1 MHPKRSVIL
10 RVIFSS
16 VFLPIFLMIL
26 GSRLVAFEDVRHT
39 KHNLVANPDI
49 QAMEGAAAKNQPV
62 GKDGATL
69 DLNHEVC
76 IFCHTPHA
84 GQTDVR
90 GAVGAAPLW
99 NRRLPTDTSFI
110 PYSAQNFDAQDS
122 LGSPGR
128 PKGVSLACLSC
139 HDGAVAFDALI
150 NATGSG
156 GFTISNK
163 ITTGPGGSI
172 GLKFGGPA
180 VDGSNS
186 FKEGQRAPG
195 LSGGFVFFD
204 AFGSGPNASVGA
216 EPFPNL
222 GLDLRDDH
230 PVGMEIPETDLQ
242 FKQVLSN
249 IYILDGAGTGHTPG
263 SNYVFWLTRTGY
275 LQPDKR
281 NRVRA
286 YPSNPNRP
294 DAPYIECASCHNP
307 HEASRPNDVYH
318 PGGQPAL
325 SDPVTVVSI
334 NNSLFLRAPSYPDPG
349 TFPNPL
355 LQDRNQGSLLCLTC
369 HKK

>member
-1 MHPKRSVIL
+1 MRMNHKRIAIL
-10 RVIFSS
+10 ILLFIPV
-16 VFLPIFLMIL
+16 FLMIL
-26 GSRLVAFEDVRHT
+26 DSRLSAFEDVRHT
-39 KHNLVANPDI
+39 KHNLIANPDI
-49 QAMEGAAAKNQPV
+49 QAMEGAAGRQQPV
-62 GKDGATL
+62 GTDGATL
-69 DLNHEVC
+69 FLNQEVC

-84 GQTDVR
+84 GLADVK

-99 NRRLPTDTSFI
+99 NRRLPTDTAFI
-110 PYSAQNFDAQDS
+110 PYSSQNFDAQDS
-122 LGSPGR
+122 LGTPGR

-156 GFTISNK
+156 GFSQNNK
-163 ITTGPGGSI
+163 LTTGPGGSI
-172 GLKFGGPA
+172 GLSFGGLA

-195 LSGGFVFFD
+195 PPGGFVFFD
-204 AFGSGPNASVGA
+204 AFGFGPNGSAGT

-230 PVGMEIPETDLQ
+230 PVGMEIPTTDPQ
-242 FKQVLSN
+242 FSQIMGNLFL
-249 IYILDGAGTGHTPG
+249 LDGGGTGHTPG
-263 SNYVFWLTRTGY
+263 SNKVFWITRTGF

-281 NRVRA
+281 DRVRA
-286 YPSNPNRP
+286 YPSNPNRL

-307 HEASRPNDVYH
+307 HEASRPKDANH

-325 SDPVTVVSI
+325 TDPINVVTV
-334 NNSLFLRAPSYPDPG
+334 NNSLFLRAPSFPDPG
-349 TFPNPL
+349 TFPNSL
-355 LQDRNQGSLLCLTC
+355 LQDRNQGSLLCLSC

>member
-1 MHPKRSVIL
+1 MNQKRIAIPILLFLSVSLI
-10 RVIFSS
+10 
-16 VFLPIFLMIL
+16 IL
-26 GSRLVAFEDVRHT
+26 GSRLSAFEDVRHT

-49 QAMEGAAAKNQPV
+49 QAMEGAAGRNQPV
-62 GKDGATL
+62 GADGATL
-69 DLNHEVC
+69 NLNQEVC

-84 GQTDVR
+84 GQADVK
-90 GAVGAAPLW
+90 GAAGAAPLW
-99 NRRLPTDTSFI
+99 NRRLPTDTAFI
-110 PYSAQNFDAQDS
+110 PYTGQNFDAQDS

-139 HDGAVAFDALI
+139 HDGAVAFDALV

-156 GFTISNK
+156 GFSISNK
-163 ITTGPGGSI
+163 LTTGPGGSI
-172 GLKFGGPA
+172 GLSFGGLA

-195 LSGGFVFFD
+195 PPGPTAGSMGATGGFVFFD
-204 AFGSGPNASVGA
+204 AFGSGPNASGGA

-230 PVGMEIPETDLQ
+230 PVGMEIPTTDPQ
-242 FKQVLSN
+242 FSQIVGN
-249 IYILDGAGTGHTPG
+249 IYLLDAAGTGHTPG
-263 SNYVFWLTRTGY
+263 SNKVFWITRTGF

-281 NRVRA
+281 DRVRA

-307 HEASRPNDVYH
+307 HEASRP
-318 PGGQPAL
+318 GGQPAL
-325 SDPVTVVSI
+325 TDPINVMNV
-334 NNSLFLRAPSYPDPG
+334 NNSLFLRAPSFPDPG
-349 TFPNPL
+349 AFPNPL
-355 LQDRNQGSLLCLTC
+355 LQDRNQGSLLCLSC